1 MGQRHD
7 FRNKTKETLAKRVG
21 FRCSNPNCRKLTSGP
36 ATEKDKSVNIGVA
49 AHIIAASKN
58 GPRDEAD
65 TSDNKR
71 KSITNG
77 IWLCHSCSVLIDR
90 DEKKFKKEVLQNWK
104 DLAEKKAEKELDL
117 SLTEEYFY
125 NGIFFSTKLHA
136 LWAIFFDK
144 IRWHYSYEINLED
157 EIKHNFLVRTNN
169 SEEYLTYVML
179 RRDFTLKFRQKLGIT
194 TKYAKNVLILFDSP
208 FPLDDF
214 AYCKNLIGMSS
225 VEGQTKN
232 DKGEVDFEFCSAV
245 VSNKLYE
252 VGTNIYNLCIL
263 DPMFHNTIR
272 KENSFCLE
280 LWKECKLI
288 IGI

>member
-1 MGQRHD
+1 M
-7 FRNKTKETLAKRVG
+7 KTCM
-21 FRCSNPNCRKLTSGP
+21 F
-36 ATEKDKSVNIGVA
+36 
-49 AHIIAASKN
+49 
-58 GPRDEAD
+58 
-65 TSDNKR
+65 
-71 KSITNG
+71 
-77 IWLCHSCSVLIDR
+77 LI
-90 DEKKFKKEVLQNWK
+90 
-104 DLAEKKAEKELDL
+104 L
-117 SLTEEYFY
+117 SLLVLSLSAQELSPIEQL
-125 NGIFFSTKLHA
+125 GK
-136 LWAIFFDK
+136 AIFFDK

-288 IGI
+288 DQTCYRRVRSICKVVMHN